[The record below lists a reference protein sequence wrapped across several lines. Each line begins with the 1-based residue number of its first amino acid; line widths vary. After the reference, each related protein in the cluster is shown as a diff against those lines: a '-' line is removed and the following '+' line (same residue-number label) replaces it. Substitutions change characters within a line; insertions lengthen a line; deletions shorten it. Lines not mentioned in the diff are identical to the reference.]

1 MIVDHP
7 TLEYLRINY
16 INLMWHK
23 LGCKKNSHY
32 KGDREEG
39 VIEYKHAGSKKKQT
53 NLDGYDFQTQPN
65 TNVKEESLP
74 PKGQFILWATCFSNS
89 KHERRISLKNGLNQ
103 FFRYKNLALGNI
115 HSTRNQSLQRWSK
128 SLLQYTSKCTFLG
141 GPCEVLQFHLI
152 FACILSGYLKHPY
165 LSKAV

>member
-39 VIEYKHAGSKKKQT
+39 VIEYKHAGSKKT
-53 NLDGYDFQTQPN
+53 NKPGWLWLSN
-65 TNVKEESLP
+65 TTEYQCEGGIFAS
-74 PKGQFILWATCFSNS
+74 KGQFILWATCFSNS